1 MTEIDDCY
9 LKNNIYGNT
18 DSRAAKI
25 RGIGN
30 RKNDLPNTVP
40 FLLLYPFFSSP
51 FSNLLYSSLLYS
63 ILLYSS
69 LLFSSLLFPSLLF
82 SPFPSLPA
90 LCLSQL
96 FRSALWQHSLQ
107 RFDEYLI
114 YPRKKSK
121 EIKKWQ
127 KKINLNNKEIIRR
140 NKKRNDQFY
149 IKQNLWK
156 LTLFVWLSKRSKIV
170 SL

>member
-1 MTEIDDCY
+1 MTEIDVCY
-9 LKNNIYGNT
+9 FKNNIYGNT

-30 RKNDLPNTVP
+30 RKNDLPDTVP
-40 FLLLYPFFSSP
+40 FLLLYPFLSPP
-51 FSNLLYSSLLYS
+51 FSTLLYSSLLYS
-63 ILLYSS
+63 TLLYSTLLYSTLLYSS
-69 LLFSSLLFPSLLF
+69 ILF

-114 YPRKKSK
+114 YPRKKTE
-121 EIKKWQ
+121 EIKKMT
-127 KKINLNNKEIIRR
+127 KKIKFEEWINNKLKIRR

-149 IKQNLWK
+149 IK
-156 LTLFVWLSKRSKIV
+156 
-170 SL
+170 